1 MQLEPMLENIPRRR
15 VVRGDMSSAK
25 PVADAE
31 RFALHR
37 DPHPARVASF
47 AEDVGRGLS
56 LRPYTL
62 MPKYFYDDLGS
73 ALFEAITHLP
83 EYYLTRVER
92 DLLATYSSH
101 IVGMFDEPLELVEL
115 GSGSATKTRL
125 IIDAILERQDT
136 LTFHPIDISP
146 DALIESSA
154 ALVGAL
160 EALHVRAYAG
170 DYFALLRAKR
180 VETRHRVLALYLGSN
195 IGNFEPVQA
204 RELFGLL
211 GETLKPG
218 DGLLIGYDLKKDP
231 AILELAYNDPTGV
244 TAAFNK
250 NLLARINRELG
261 GDFDLRA
268 FSFFAKYDERD
279 GVVRSH
285 LRADRAQTVHIPGA
299 GIDVAFEAG
308 ETIHMESSYKFQRDE
323 MIALVMPFGFVER
336 RTFTD
341 TAGRYALSLLVRS

>member
-1 MQLEPMLENIPRRR
+1 M
-15 VVRGDMSSAK
+15 VWSGVKTK
-25 PVADAE
+25 PVTGAE

-37 DPHPARVASF
+37 DPRPARVASF
-47 AEDVGRGLS
+47 AEDVRTGLG

-62 MPKYFYDDLGS
+62 MPKNFYDDLGS

-92 DLLATYSSH
+92 DLLATYAPQ
-101 IVGMFDEPLELVEL
+101 IVASFEGPLELVEL

-125 IIDAILERQDT
+125 IIDAILDRQAR

-146 DALIESSA
+146 DALIESCD
-154 ALVGAL
+154 ALIAAL
-160 EALHVRAYAG
+160 EAISVRAYAS

-180 VETRHRVLALYLGSN
+180 LETHDRVLALYLGSN
-195 IGNFEPVQA
+195 VGNFEPLQA

-218 DGLLIGYDLKKDP
+218 DGLLIGYDLKKD
-231 AILELAYNDPTGV
+231 ASVLELAYNDPTGV

-268 FSFFAKYDERD
+268 FSFFARYDEAD

-285 LRADRAQTVHIPGA
+285 LRSDRAFTAHIPGA
-299 GIDVAFEAG
+299 GIEVPFEAG
-308 ETIHMESSYKFQRDE
+308 ETIHTESSYKFRRED
-323 MIALVMPFGFVER
+323 MLALVTPFGFAEA
-336 RTFTD
+336 RTFSD
-341 TAGRYALSLLVRS
+341 AAARYALSLLVRT

>member
-1 MQLEPMLENIPRRR
+1 MLENIPLRR
-15 VVRGDMSSAK
+15 VVGGGMSSAK
-25 PVADAE
+25 PEAVAG

-56 LRPYTL
+56 MRPYTL

-92 DLLATYSSH
+92 DLLATYGSQ
-101 IVGMFDEPLELVEL
+101 IVATFDEPLELIEL

-125 IIDAILERQDT
+125 IIDAILERQNA

-180 VETRHRVLALYLGSN
+180 IEASERVLALYLGSN
-195 IGNFEPVQA
+195 VGNFEPQQA

-218 DGLLIGYDLKKDP
+218 DGLLIGYDLKKD
-231 AILELAYNDPTGV
+231 ATVLELAYNDPTGV

-268 FSFFAKYDERD
+268 FSFFARYDERD
-279 GVVRSH
+279 GVVRSF
-285 LRADRAQTVHIPGA
+285 LRAERDMTAHIPGA
-299 GIDVAFEAG
+299 GIDVDFTAG
-308 ETIHMESSYKFQRDE
+308 ETIHMESSYKFRREE
-323 MIALVMPFGFVER
+323 MIALLMPFGFAER

-341 TAGRYALSLLVRS
+341 AAGRYALSLLIRS

>member
-1 MQLEPMLENIPRRR
+1 
-15 VVRGDMSSAK
+15 MSSTK
-25 PVADAE
+25 PVAGTG
-31 RFALHR
+31 RFALYR
-37 DPHPARVASF
+37 DPQPARVASF
-47 AEDVGRGLS
+47 AEDVRTGLG

-73 ALFEAITHLP
+73 ALFETITHLP

-92 DLLATYSSH
+92 DLLATYGPQ
-101 IVGMFDEPLELVEL
+101 IVAAFDAPLELVEL

-125 IIDAILERQDT
+125 IIDAILERQDE

-146 DALIESSA
+146 DALIESSE
-154 ALVGAL
+154 ALVASIEML
-160 EALHVRAYAG
+160 RVRAYAG
-170 DYFALLRAKR
+170 DYFALLRAKSI
-180 VETRHRVLALYLGSN
+180 ETRDRMLALYLGSN
-195 IGNFEPVQA
+195 VGNFEPPAA

-211 GETLKPG
+211 GGTLKSG
-218 DGLLIGYDLKKDP
+218 DGLLIGYDLKKE
-231 AILELAYNDPTGV
+231 ASVLELAYDDPTGV

-268 FSFFAKYDERD
+268 FSFFARYDERD

-285 LRADRAQTVHIPGA
+285 LRAEDALTAHIPGA

-308 ETIHMESSYKFQRDE
+308 ETIHTESSYKFTRED
-323 MIALVMPFGFVER
+323 MVALLAPFGFAEF
-336 RTFTD
+336 RTFSD
-341 TAGRYALSLLVRS
+341 TAARYALSLFVRA